1 MAALTSTNTSAP
13 LLAIEQIASGY
24 GRIEI
29 LHGIS
34 AEILPGE
41 IVAFVGPNGAGK
53 TTLLN
58 TISGLCNIRAGHI
71 RYKEEN
77 IAGLRPD
84 KIVARGISH
93 CPEGRRIFQRLTVE
107 ENLIASY
114 VAGRP
119 RTFSEMAAQVYRL
132 FPVLGER
139 CKSPASRFSGGQQQM
154 LAVARALMAQP
165 DLLLLDEPSLGLAP
179 RLVTQIL
186 EIILGVAA
194 SGMSIILVEQNV
206 DAALEISDYAYVIEN
221 GRCTLEGPSSKLRAD
236 VRLREAYLP
245 NS

>member
-1 MAALTSTNTSAP
+1 LAAPTSIRSSAP
-13 LLAIEQIASGY
+13 LLAIEQVASGY
-24 GRIEI
+24 GRTEI

-34 AEILPGE
+34 AEILQGE
-41 IVAFVGPNGAGK
+41 IVAIIGRNGAGK

-58 TISGLCNIRAGHI
+58 TVSGLCDVRSGSIRFKG
-71 RYKEEN
+71 ED

-84 KIVARGISH
+84 KVVARGISH

-114 VAGRP
+114 VGGRKRP
-119 RTFSEMAAQVYRL
+119 FAELVDQAYRM

-139 CKSPASRFSGGQQQM
+139 RKSQANRFSGGQQQM

-179 RLVTQIL
+179 KLVSQIL
-186 EIILGVAA
+186 EIVLTLAD
-194 SGMSIILVEQNV
+194 SGMSIVLVEQNV
-206 DAALEISDYAYVIEN
+206 DAALEISDYAYVVEN
-221 GRCTLEGPSSKLRAD
+221 GRCVLEGPSEKLLAD
-236 VRLREAYLP
+236 PRLREAYLP
-245 NS
+245 QV

>member
-1 MAALTSTNTSAP
+1 LAAPTSIKSSAP
-13 LLAIEQIASGY
+13 LLAIEQVASGY
-24 GRIEI
+24 GRTEI

-34 AEILPGE
+34 AEVIAGE
-41 IVAFVGPNGAGK
+41 IVAVIGPNGAGK

-58 TISGLCNIRAGHI
+58 TISGLSDLRRGAIRLKG
-71 RYKEEN
+71 ED

-84 KIVARGISH
+84 KVVARGISH

-107 ENLIASY
+107 ENLIAAY

-119 RTFSEMAAQVYRL
+119 RSYDAMLHEVFRL

-139 CKSPASRFSGGQQQM
+139 RKSPANRFSGGQQQM

-165 DLLLLDEPSLGLAP
+165 ELLLLDEPSLGLAP
-179 RLVTQIL
+179 KLVSQIL
-186 EIILGVAA
+186 EIVLNLAGT
-194 SGMSIILVEQNV
+194 GMSIVLVEQNV

-221 GRCTLEGPSSKLRAD
+221 GRCVLEGPSEKLLAD
-236 VRLREAYLP
+236 DRLREAYLP
-245 NS
+245 SL

>member
-1 MAALTSTNTSAP
+1 M
-13 LLAIEQIASGY
+13 
-24 GRIEI
+24 
-29 LHGIS
+29 HGIS
-34 AEILPGE
+34 AEILQGE
-41 IVAFVGPNGAGK
+41 IVAFIGPNGAGK

-58 TISGLCNIRAGHI
+58 TVSGLCTIRGGRI
-71 RYKEEN
+71 RFKGED
-77 IAGLRPD
+77 ITGLRPD
-84 KIVARGISH
+84 KVVARGISH

-119 RTFSEMAAQVYRL
+119 RPFAEMVAEVYGL

-139 CKSPASRFSGGQQQM
+139 CKSAASRFSGGQQQM

-179 RLVTQIL
+179 RLVNQIL
-186 EIILGVAA
+186 EIILGFA
-194 SGMSIILVEQNV
+194 SAGMSIILVEQNV

-221 GRCTLEGPSSKLRAD
+221 GRCTLEGPSDKLLAD
-236 VRLREAYLP
+236 ARLREAYLP
-245 NS
+245 NV